1 MLGEVF
7 IFSMIIWQ
15 LCEITYDDT
24 SRVSLPHRS
33 MELCVMPPPQPPV
46 SKEASCPHGSLARC
60 RHGCA
65 NAIVGA
71 REMMGT
77 G

>member
-15 LCEITYDDT
+15 LCEITYHNT

-33 MELCVMPPPQPPV
+33 MELCVMSPRNRRYRRRRAARTGDSPG
-46 SKEASCPHGSLARC
+46 AAMAARMLLLAL
-60 RHGCA
+60 A
-65 NAIVGA
+65 K
-71 REMMGT
+71 
-77 G
+77 